1 MSDKNVKKYLENY
14 AEPEIKAL
22 HSLFELNIKEH
33 YFLAKCFYEHV
44 IVIPAYKETDHFIQ
58 RFLSSP
64 LAQVRVLMIVV
75 VNQPDNDLDKLPQ
88 QVLHKNICQR
98 GETVWQNEML
108 RLIAL
113 DNSLGYIFLI
123 DRFTAPIP
131 QEQGVGLARKL
142 GVDIAVTLS
151 EQGLLRSSWIHSSDA
166 DARLPN
172 NYFEVLKRED
182 HNLSVA
188 ACYNFHHHS
197 EDADIYQANQQYEK
211 ALRYY
216 VAGLHYAGSA
226 YAFFTIGSILTFKI
240 APYCMV
246 RGFPKRSAGEDFYL
260 LNKIAKLGAVAYFKD
275 AIINIDARTSDRV
288 PFGTGPAVSKILAL
302 TQSNHDYCYYH
313 PQLFEFLKTFLTA
326 SITLWQYRENLK
338 DWFENLPN
346 EVNVALGELNFGSF
360 VNKQKK
366 ASQQQFNKQFIVW
379 FDAFKTLK
387 FIHAIRA
394 QNFDDIALKQAI
406 SQAKFTIE

>member
-1 MSDKNVKKYLENY
+1 MSDKNIKKYLEKY

-22 HSLFELNIKEH
+22 QSLFEPNVKQ
-33 YFLAKCFYEHV
+33 YFLENCCFEHV
-44 IVIPAYKETDHFIQ
+44 IVIPAYKETDYFLQ
-58 RFLSSP
+58 RFLNSA
-64 LAQVRVLMIVV
+64 LAQAKVLMVVV

-88 QVLHKNICQR
+88 QILHKNICQR
-98 GETVWQNEML
+98 GETVWQSEFL

-113 DNSLGYIFLI
+113 DNSTSYILLI
-123 DRFTAPIP
+123 DRFTTPIP

-142 GVDIAVTLS
+142 GVDMAVAFS
-151 EQGLLRSSWIHSSDA
+151 EVGLLRSPWIHSSDA
-166 DARLPN
+166 DATLPD
-172 NYFEVLKRED
+172 NYFDVLTSENSKKA
-182 HNLSVA
+182 VA
-188 ACYNFHHHS
+188 ACYNFHHSS
-197 EDADIYQANQQYEK
+197 ENTDIDQANRQYES

-226 YAFFTIGSILTFKI
+226 YAFFTIGSILTFKV
-240 APYCMV
+240 AQYCMV

-260 LNKIAKLGAVAYFKD
+260 LNKIAKLGGVTFFKD

-288 PFGTGPAVSKILAL
+288 PFGTGPAVSKILTL

-326 SITLWQYRENLK
+326 SVTLWQFRENLT
-338 DWFENLPN
+338 DWLDALPN
-346 EVNVALGELNFGSF
+346 EVKAALIELNFALF
-360 VNKQKK
+360 VKKQHK
-366 ASQQQFNKQFIVW
+366 ANQLQFNKQFVVW

-394 QNFDDIALKQAI
+394 QNFDDIALTQAI
-406 SQAKFTIE
+406 SKASFAIE